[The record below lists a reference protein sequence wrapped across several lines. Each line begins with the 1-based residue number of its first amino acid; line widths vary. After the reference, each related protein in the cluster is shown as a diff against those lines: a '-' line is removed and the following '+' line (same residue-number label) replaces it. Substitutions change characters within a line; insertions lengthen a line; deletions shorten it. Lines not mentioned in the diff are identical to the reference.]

1 MSSSKV
7 KAGSKL
13 FPSDPVA
20 ATEGAVSSWFSL
32 ASPLSIITGSG
43 YSSVHDMLDPANPAT
58 QSTDARRPP
67 AGTSNNGLPILT
79 VASHALVIP
88 VTAARYGTTKWG
100 FWAWLKRN
108 TSADN
113 ICSAGTTPGSNVNRL
128 YMNVVGAVFRAQVFN
143 ADSSQSRNCD
153 VSSGTI
159 NTWKFFT
166 VEYNSDFSGDLAMCM
181 TVDNVAITPTF
192 SGVLGAVPSSLR
204 TITGN
209 TSFAAFSAAGA
220 FPFIGSIGGNWGFF
234 GSAMAG
240 VTTGLLTTTAR
251 AALMNFQR
259 PT

>member
-1 MSSSKV
+1 MTSSKV
-7 KAGSKL
+7 KPGSKL
-13 FPSDPVA
+13 FPTDPVA

-67 AGTSNNGLPILT
+67 AATSSNGMRILT
-79 VASHALVIP
+79 VATHALVIP
-88 VTAARYGTTKWG
+88 VTTARYGTTKWG
-100 FWAWLKRN
+100 FWAWLRRN

-113 ICSAGTTPGSNVNRL
+113 ICSAGTTPGASVNRL
-128 YMNVVGAVFRAQVFN
+128 YTNVVGAVFRAQVFEPGGT
-143 ADSSQSRNCD
+143 SRNCD

-166 VEYNSDFSGDLAMCM
+166 VEFNSDFAGDLAMCM
-181 TVDNVAITPTF
+181 TVDNVVITPTF

-204 TITGN
+204 AITGN
-209 TSFAAFSAAGA
+209 TSFLAFSAAAA
-220 FPFIGSIGGNWGFF
+220 FPFIGSVGGNWGFL

-240 VTTGLLTTTAR
+240 VTTGLLTTAGR
-251 AALMNFQR
+251 AALMNYQR